1 MYQVIFA
8 FLVLQDVFQ
17 PSYDIIPMPK
27 GHEKDVITKIDGFI
41 ILAQQLLA
49 QPKDSR
55 SLLALV

>member
-1 MYQVIFA
+1 
-8 FLVLQDVFQ
+8 
-17 PSYDIIPMPK
+17 MPK